1 MCRCNI
7 LIVIFR
13 FANYCRCNVL
23 IELLLLEHYRLCRC
37 SVVIVILRLA
47 NYRLRR
53 CNVLIDLLLLEN
65 YRLCRCSVV
74 IEKLPANFRS
84 CKCDALSLVCYHY
97 IAFQHFF
104 LVWVSCPTS
113 SENTAG
119 LLLFSKTSL
128 SSMQRKR
135 RAAYYSSFL

>member
-1 MCRCNI
+1 MKFSALINYCLCRCRVVANYRLCRCNVVLVI
-7 LIVIFR
+7 LRPVNR
-13 FANYCRCNVL
+13 LCRCNVL
-23 IELLLLEHYRLCRC
+23 T
-37 SVVIVILRLA
+37 
-47 NYRLRR
+47 
-53 CNVLIDLLLLEN
+53 DLLLLEN

-74 IEKLPANFRS
+74 IEKLLANFRS

-97 IAFQHFF
+97 IAFQRFF

-135 RAAYYSSFL
+135 RAAYYCSFL

>member
-1 MCRCNI
+1 M
-7 LIVIFR
+7 
-13 FANYCRCNVL
+13 

-104 LVWVSCPTS
+104 LAQPAAKIPRAYYCSVKQAYHPCKGRDELPITAVSC
-113 SENTAG
+113 N
-119 LLLFSKTSL
+119 
-128 SSMQRKR
+128 
-135 RAAYYSSFL
+135 